1 MSTWGTGNFDNDRSW
16 GMLEP
21 IIDELIDTV
30 QRCLADPEEN
40 LTCGEG
46 DLMPAIDI
54 LVTLGRA
61 YPNILF
67 KLHEQPVT
75 EWKERY
81 LRMYEEQ
88 SEFPMEYEFQSR
100 RRDVIAETF
109 SNLEELVMR
118 FKKETSGFEQ

>member
-1 MSTWGTGNFDNDRSW
+1 MSTWGIGNFENDRSW
-16 GMLEP
+16 GMVEP
-21 IIDELIDTV
+21 IIDELIDTI

-46 DLMPAIDI
+46 DLMPSVDI

-67 KLHEQPVT
+67 KLREQPVT
-75 EWKERY
+75 EWKKMY

-88 SEFPMEYEFQSR
+88 SEFSMEHEFQSKR
-100 RRDVIAETF
+100 KDIIAETF
-109 SNLEELVMR
+109 SNLEELVLK
-118 FKKETSGFEQ
+118 FKNEPSGFEE